1 MNMAETLVSVKKTS
15 SSAGRPK
22 GKKHYVILFR
32 WEDVK
37 TFEKDTDGITVT
49 AFAFAEGKKPIAVY
63 GTSSTIKSWDTLTGS
78 ADAKG
83 YLHHTAWESPG
94 DTKEMAICRNT
105 LVNEDLGS
113 IVINCGTEDAKIAG
127 TPCTPL
133 VFSSD
138 EGQDDKEAC
147 KNTIE
152 LASEIPTTPIG
163 RIPLN
168 LIPQTGEPDI
178 DAYLGLTAAA
188 AASLEEG
195 V

>member
-1 MNMAETLVSVKKTS
+1 MEETLVSVKKTS

-105 LVNEDLGS
+105 LVNED
-113 IVINCGTEDAKIAG
+113 
-127 TPCTPL
+127 
-133 VFSSD
+133 
-138 EGQDDKEAC
+138 
-147 KNTIE
+147 
-152 LASEIPTTPIG
+152 
-163 RIPLN
+163 
-168 LIPQTGEPDI
+168 
-178 DAYLGLTAAA
+178 
-188 AASLEEG
+188 
-195 V
+195 

>member
-1 MNMAETLVSVKKTS
+1 M
-15 SSAGRPK
+15 
-22 GKKHYVILFR
+22 ILFR

-49 AFAFAEGKKPIAVY
+49 AFKFAEGKKPIAVY
-63 GTSSTIKSWDTLTGS
+63 GTSSTIKSWDILTGS

-94 DTKEMAICRNT
+94 DTKEMAACRNT
-105 LVNEDLGS
+105 IVNEDLGS
-113 IVINCGTEDAKIAG
+113 IVINCGNEDAKIAG

-147 KNTIE
+147 KNVIE
-152 LASEIPTTPIG
+152 LASEIPTTPLG

-168 LIPQTGEPDI
+168 LIPQTGDPDI
-178 DAYLGLTAAA
+178 DGYLGLTAAA

>member
-152 LASEIPTTPIG
+152 LASEIPSSPLG

-168 LIPQTGEPDI
+168 LIPKTEDPDM
-178 DAYLGLTAAA
+178 AL
-188 AASLEEG
+188 
-195 V
+195 

>member
-1 MNMAETLVSVKKTS
+1 M
-15 SSAGRPK
+15 
-22 GKKHYVILFR
+22 
-32 WEDVK
+32 
-37 TFEKDTDGITVT
+37 T
-49 AFAFAEGKKPIAVY
+49 AFDFAEGKKPIAVY

-94 DTKEMAICRNT
+94 DSKEMAVCRNT

-113 IVINCGTEDAKIAG
+113 IVINCGTQDAKLAG

-133 VFSSD
+133 TFSAD

-147 KNTIE
+147 KNVIE
-152 LASEIPTTPIG
+152 LASEIPTSPLA

-168 LIPQTGEPDI
+168 LITKTGDAEI
-178 DAYLGLTAAA
+178 DGYLGLTAAA
-188 AASLEEG
+188 AASLKDG

>member
-113 IVINCGTEDAKIAG
+113 IVILKMRKS
-127 TPCTPL
+127 L
-133 VFSSD
+133 VLLALLWCSALMKD
-138 EGQDDKEAC
+138 R
-147 KNTIE
+147 TIRR
-152 LASEIPTTPIG
+152 LA
-163 RIPLN
+163 RIRLN
-168 LIPQTGEPDI
+168 WHPKFLHLL
-178 DAYLGLTAAA
+178 LGVFL
-188 AASLEEG
+188 
-195 V
+195 

>member
-1 MNMAETLVSVKKTS
+1 MAETLVSVKKTN

-22 GKKHYVILFR
+22 GKKHYVIIFR

-37 TFEKDTDGITVT
+37 TFEKDTDGITVKT
-49 AFAFAEGKKPIAVY
+49 FAFAEGKKPIAVY
-63 GTSSTIKSWDTLTGS
+63 ATSSTIKAWDTLTGN

-94 DTKEMAICRNT
+94 DSKEMAICRNS

-127 TPCTPL
+127 TPCTPQ

-138 EGQDDKEAC
+138 ESQDDKEAC
-147 KNTIE
+147 KNVIE
-152 LASEIPTTPIG
+152 LVTEIPTTPIG

-168 LIPQTGEPDI
+168 LIPQTGEAEI
-178 DAYLGLTAAA
+178 DGYLGLTAGLP
-188 AASLEEG
+188 ASLEMG

>member
-1 MNMAETLVSVKKTS
+1 MPDTLVSVKRSS

-37 TFEKDTDGITVT
+37 TFTKDEDGIVVS
-49 AFAFAEGKKPIAVY
+49 ALEFVEGKKPIAVY
-63 GTSSTIKSWDTLTGS
+63 GTSSTIKAWDTLTGS

-83 YLHHTAWESPG
+83 YLHHVAWESPG
-94 DTKEMAICRNT
+94 DSKEMAICRNII
-105 LVNEDLGS
+105 VNEDLGAV
-113 IVINCGTEDAKIAG
+113 VINCSGDDAKIAG

-147 KNTIE
+147 KNVIE
-152 LASEIPTTPIG
+152 LASEIPTTPLG

-168 LIPQTGEPDI
+168 LIPQTGDPDI
-178 DAYLGLTAAA
+178 DGYLGLTAAA
-188 AASLEEG
+188 AASLEDG